1 MSINMGTSV
10 QLFARAPQDAYLTT
24 PPDASFFAP
33 EWKRHTPFA
42 GETKEELFYTGFG
55 FGMTPAR
62 ASVSRSGD
70 LLGDLTL
77 QITLPIVRKA
87 SGGALVTNGEGLSVQ
102 QLVAAGRPADAAALV
117 TANPTLVWNDS
128 VGYLLLRRARLR
140 IGETIV
146 HDQERLWYHI
156 SDALFMPHGRKAA
169 LDAMIGRGSS
179 LSVLREHT
187 LFVPLKFLCCKD
199 HREAQTFLPLAGLTS
214 VPISVEL
221 ELESFEK
228 CVTPAV
234 LAAGGVEPFDVPS
247 TRLGLRAILL
257 CDYVRLDTPEQ
268 TVFLRDEE
276 QTLQFEQVQDM
287 EAPAFVANSSGTMI
301 LPAVKVDLSELN
313 IPTKLLVAVVYDT
326 VTGTPF
332 VFETDAVVSMYLE
345 FNARERFEARSS
357 EYFQLQQRYDYLGAA
372 GRPARDG
379 IHAYSFALDAS
390 RLQASGSVN
399 FSALELPLLKATL
412 NTDVVSAG
420 TRFVVKVFSVS
431 YNWLVCKQGAAQ
443 LKYV

>member
-24 PPDASFFAP
+24 PPEVSFFAP

-42 GETKEELFYTGFG
+42 SETKEEQFFTGFG

-62 ASVSRSGD
+62 ASVSRDGD

-77 QITLPIVRKA
+77 QITLPVVRNSA
-87 SGGALVTNGEGLSVQ
+87 GVVLSS
-102 QLVAAGRPADAAALV
+102 
-117 TANPTLVWNDS
+117 TLTWRDS

-140 IGETIV
+140 IGETLV

-169 LDAMIGRGSS
+169 VDAMIGRGVS
-179 LSVLREHT
+179 LSVDREHT

-199 HREAQTFLPLAGLTS
+199 HRDAQTYLPLAGLTG

-228 CVTPAV
+228 CVTQAV
-234 LAAGGVEPFDVPS
+234 LDAGGVEPFDNLQVVPN
-247 TRLGLRAILL
+247 RLGLRATLL

-268 TVFLRDEE
+268 NVFLRDGE

-287 EAPAFVANSSGTMI
+287 EAPAFVANSSGTTMI

-332 VFETDAVVSMYLE
+332 VFETDAIVNMHLE
-345 FNARERFEARSS
+345 FNARERFEARPSG
-357 EYFQLQQRYDYLGAA
+357 YFQLQQRYDYLGGV
-372 GRPARDG
+372 GRPALDG

-390 RLQASGSVN
+390 RMQASGSVN
-399 FSALELPLLKATL
+399 FSALELPLLRATL

>member
-24 PPDASFFAP
+24 PPAASFFAP

-42 GETKEELFYTGFG
+42 SETKEELFYTGFG

-62 ASVSRSGD
+62 ASVSRDGD

-77 QITLPIVRKA
+77 QITLPIVR
-87 SGGALVTNGEGLSVQ
+87 N
-102 QLVAAGRPADAAALV
+102 AAGVVLSSNLTWR
-117 TANPTLVWNDS
+117 DS

-156 SDALFMPHGRKAA
+156 SDSLFMPHGRKAA

-179 LSVLREHT
+179 LSVDREHT

-199 HREAQTFLPLAGLTS
+199 HREAQTYLPLAGLTG

-228 CVTPAV
+228 CVTQAV
-234 LAAGGVEPFDVPS
+234 LDAGGVEPFDVPS
-247 TRLGLRAILL
+247 TRFGLRATLL

-332 VFETDAVVSMYLE
+332 VFETNAVVNMYLE
-345 FNARERFEARSS
+345 FNAQERFEARSS
-357 EYFQLQQRYDYLGAA
+357 EYFQLQQRYDYLGPV
-372 GRPARDG
+372 GRPTLDG

-390 RLQASGSVN
+390 RVQASGSVN

>member
-24 PPDASFFAP
+24 PPAASFFAP

-62 ASVSRSGD
+62 ASVSRDGD

-77 QITLPIVRKA
+77 QITLPIVRD
-87 SGGALVTNGEGLSVQ
+87 
-102 QLVAAGRPADAAALV
+102 AAGVVLSSNLTWR
-117 TANPTLVWNDS
+117 DS
-128 VGYLLLRRARLR
+128 VGYLLLRRARFR

-179 LSVLREHT
+179 LSVAREHT

-199 HREAQTFLPLAGLTS
+199 HRDAQTYLPLAGLTG

-234 LAAGGVEPFDVPS
+234 LAAGGVEPFDNLQAVP
-247 TRLGLRAILL
+247 TRFGLRATLL

-332 VFETDAVVSMYLE
+332 VFETDAVVNMYLE
-345 FNARERFEARSS
+345 FNAQERFEARSS
-357 EYFQLQQRYDYLGAA
+357 EYFQLQQRYDYLGPV

-390 RLQASGSVN
+390 RVQASGSVN
-399 FSALELPLLKATL
+399 FSALELPFLKATL